1 MQSIG
6 QISEMIGAYCDT
18 TRRVVVVSP
27 YPARLQPLIAEM
39 TMRCYDVLVFHQAQE
54 SVLSALPIDLLI
66 ADRTIAPFEPETTAP
81 GGFGALQAPVL
92 YLVGEEAPADLPA
105 DSHRA
110 AWPGELPAIVTTI
123 EELAGKSVLPSTP
136 DELLLK
142 DIRVDLKR
150 MTVIKDGKRIDLTK
164 TEFDLLRALL
174 MSQGGVLSRQELME
188 KLWGDDYFG
197 GSNSIDVHIK
207 SLRRKL
213 GDDPKNPQ
221 YIVTVRGVGYRTAD

>member
-1 MQSIG
+1 MQSIE
-6 QISEMIGAYCDT
+6 QENEMIGAFCDT
-18 TRRVVVVSP
+18 TRRVVVISP

-66 ADRTIAPFEPETTAP
+66 ADRTIAPFEPVPAA
-81 GGFGALQAPVL
+81 GFGTLQAPVL
-92 YLVGEEAPADLPA
+92 YLVGEEPPADLPA
-105 DSHRA
+105 GSHLA
-110 AWPGELPAIVTTI
+110 GWPGDLPAIVTAI
-123 EELAGKSVLPSTP
+123 EELAGKSVLPTTP

-142 DIRVDLKR
+142 DIRIDLKR
-150 MTVIKDGKRIDLTK
+150 ITVIQDGKRIDLTK

-174 MSQGGVLSRQELME
+174 ASRGAVLSRQDLME

-213 GDDPKNPQ
+213 GDDPKDPQ